1 MHTEVVRW
9 LRCPICHG
17 TLSMDSGPRSDP
29 GPAVAPLR
37 CPSGH
42 SFDPARRGYVQLTA
56 RPVAHDG
63 DTAAMLTARA
73 RFLGAGHFD
82 PITSAVRDAAADAWR
97 GGLVVDVGAGTG
109 HHLAR
114 VLDARPETWGIGVDA
129 SKAAAR
135 ACAQAH
141 LRADAILADVW
152 QPLPLAD
159 DSAGVVLDIFA
170 PRNAPEFARV
180 LRPDGVLIVVTPAAD
195 HLATLVAAL
204 GLLTVDPAKPTRLTE
219 TLGDRFVAAGS
230 RPYRWIMNLNH
241 DDVAAVVAMG
251 PSAWHT
257 DQEALATAIAALPDS
272 VRVEAAVTLG
282 VYRPRR

>member
-1 MHTEVVRW
+1 MHAEVVRW
-9 LRCPICHG
+9 LRCPICRG

-42 SFDPARRGYVQLTA
+42 SFDPARQGYVQLTA
-56 RPVAHDG
+56 GPLAHGG
-63 DTAAMLTARA
+63 DTAAMLAARG
-73 RFLGAGHFD
+73 RFLAVGHFD
-82 PITSAVRDAAADAWR
+82 PMTSAVRDAAADAWR
-97 GGLVVDVGAGTG
+97 GGLVVDVGGGTG

-114 VLDARPETWGIGVDA
+114 VLDALPDTWGVGVDA

-135 ACAQAH
+135 ACARAH
-141 LRADAILADVW
+141 PRADAIVADAW

-180 LRPDGVLIVVTPAAD
+180 LRPDGVLIVVTPATD
-195 HLATLVAAL
+195 HLATLVDAL

-219 TLGDRFVAAGS
+219 TLGDWLVPAGS
-230 RPYRWIMNLNH
+230 RPYRWIMKLDH
-241 DDVAAVVAMG
+241 DDAGAVVAMG
-251 PSAWHT
+251 PSAWHA
-257 DQEALATAIAALPDS
+257 DPDALARAIAALPDS
-272 VRVEAAVTLG
+272 VRVEASVTVG